1 MLVIE
6 LNKENFEKEVNNS
19 PMPVLIDFWASWC
32 GPCKMLSPLLE
43 EINSEDENIK
53 IVKVNVDNSQFLA
66 NYFDIKSIPTL
77 VLLKDGQFIHRLTGF
92 RPKSVIKKLISQGK

>member
-1 MLVIE
+1 MSVIHLE
-6 LNKENFEKEVNNS
+6 KNNLKEIIESNKIV
-19 PMPVLIDFWASWC
+19 VVDFFANWC

>member
-1 MLVIE
+1 MVKKISQNE
-6 LNKENFEKEVNNS
+6 FNEVTAS
-19 PMPVLIDFWASWC
+19 EVAVIDFSATWC

>member
-1 MLVIE
+1 MKDLKITSQD
-6 LNKENFEKEVNNS
+6 FEKEVLQNEKE
-19 PMPVLIDFWASWC
+19 VLIDFYADWC

>member
-1 MLVIE
+1 MKVINEAEFANEVKDGLV
-6 LNKENFEKEVNNS
+6 LV
-19 PMPVLIDFWASWC
+19 DFYADWC

-66 NYFDIKSIPTL
+66 NYFDI
-77 VLLKDGQFIHRLTGF
+77 
-92 RPKSVIKKLISQGK
+92 

>member
-1 MLVIE
+1 MLVH
-6 LNKENFEKEVNNS
+6 LENE
-19 PMPVLIDFWASWC
+19 DFNEIIKDNLVIVDFYANWC

>member
-1 MLVIE
+1 ME
-6 LNKENFEKEVNNS
+6 YTFTSDNFEEEVLKS
-19 PMPVLIDFWASWC
+19 DKPVLIDFYADWC

>member
-1 MLVIE
+1 MKVINKAEFEQITKEGVVLV
-6 LNKENFEKEVNNS
+6 
-19 PMPVLIDFWASWC
+19 DFFATWC

>member
-1 MLVIE
+1 MIKANTSFEFVISEPITFE
-6 LNKENFEKEVNNS
+6 LLWSITFT
-19 PMPVLIDFWASWC
+19 L
-32 GPCKMLSPLLE
+32 LSPLLE

>member
-1 MLVIE
+1 MKVINEAEFANEVKDGLV
-6 LNKENFEKEVNNS
+6 LV
-19 PMPVLIDFWASWC
+19 DFYADWC

-66 NYFDIKSIPTL
+66 NYFDIKSVPTL